1 VTLEAVGAVAGAAL
15 MVAAVYAVWVVH
27 RREID
32 RVLADLKYLS

>member
-1 VTLEAVGAVAGAAL
+1 MTLEGAGALAGAVL